1 MNYGLAKEIY
11 GGVPWM
17 MDSVSFNYMSSMLKN
32 FRNGVS
38 LELPDQ
44 KHNSFSLLN
53 VQNEDKIVT
62 RPFGDDWSLGQLENN
77 QDFRAVVVLNL
88 DGPIT
93 LSGGASTVGMQT
105 VSDIM
110 TKASEDDRVVGF
122 ILKTNSGGGSSSA
135 VELMVDTINEIKKT
149 KPVYSVITKGG
160 MAASAAYGIISASTK
175 IFSESG
181 QNIVGSIGTMI
192 EFDGYAANSEDKL
205 FGEKHIRLYATKST
219 MKNKAFEE
227 ALNNDNYEP
236 LIKELLDPINENFI
250 DMVGNNRPQ
259 LKGTDFGDGHTTFS
273 KDAVGTFIDGIASFN
288 EVVQMV
294 LSDSKENK
302 NKNKNKNNNSNLS
315 LTNSTKKM
323 TKEEIK
329 QAHPEAYAGIVSEG
343 ISAERERVK
352 SLLVYVDADQK
363 AVVEAINSGDEI
375 SPSQREAFM
384 VKMNA
389 ANMLA
394 GMQSDSA
401 KPLVT
406 AEAPVVVTPEA
417 TAKEKEINAAMDF
430 KI

>member
-32 FRNGVS
+32 FRNGIY
-38 LELPDQ
+38 LEIPDQ

-53 VQNEDKIVT
+53 VQNEDKIIT
-62 RPFGDDWSLGQLENN
+62 RPFGDDWNPGQLENN
-77 QDFRAVVVLNL
+77 EDFRAVVVLNL

-110 TKASEDDRVVGF
+110 IKASYDNRVVGF

-149 KPVYSVITKGG
+149 KPVYSVVIKGG

-192 EFDGYAANSEDKL
+192 EFDGYAANTEDKL
-205 FGEKHIRLYATKST
+205 FGEKHIRLYASKST

-259 LKGTDFGDGHTTFS
+259 LKGTDFGDGHTVFS
-273 KDAVGTFIDGIASFN
+273 KDAIGTFIDGIASFD
-288 EVVQMV
+288 EVLQM
-294 LSDSKENK
+294 LIDDS
-302 NKNKNKNNNSNLS
+302 KNNNSILNSS
-315 LTNSTKKM
+315 LIKNSVKM
-323 TKEEIK
+323 TKGEIK
-329 QAHPEAYAGIVSEG
+329 SSNPEIYNEIVNEG
-343 ISAERERVK
+343 IQSERERVL
-352 SLLVYVDADQK
+352 SWMVYASVDHE
-363 AVVEAINSGDEI
+363 AVNAGIESGNEI
-375 SPSQREAFM
+375 LPSQREKLM
-384 VKMNA
+384 IKMNA
-389 ANMLA
+389 STMLSKL
-394 GMQSDSA
+394 QSDSA
-401 KPLVT
+401 GLVITGET
-406 AEAPVVVTPEA
+406 ASVIDPVSESEN
-417 TAKEKEINAAMDF
+417 KELEQAMNF
-430 KI
+430 NL